1 MNVAFNE
8 DCDELWDMLLPMLAA
23 DGEEGTGTLLA
34 VLLFKLQLLLTP
46 LLLPP
51 ALLFLLGLLVRG
63 FAAGAL
69 CAALRFIF
77 CTIKFRQSKLEPFA
91 EEESNSAKKVEML
104 VELS

>member
-1 MNVAFNE
+1 
-8 DCDELWDMLLPMLAA
+8 MLLPMLAA

-34 VLLFKLQLLLTP
+34 VLLFKQLLLTP

-77 CTIKFRQSKLEPFA
+77 CTNQIQTSKLEPFA
-91 EEESNSAKKVEML
+91 EEESNSAKKVE
-104 VELS
+104 